1 MALPEKTKIWSAI
14 KAALPAINKSGS
26 NGIEVLMWSQ
36 DKGLEEVKQK
46 LREIVMKVEN
56 VDEKKASEK
65 NGSIE
70 NNRCEPKAGTISK
83 DQRL

>member
-46 LREIVMKVEN
+46 LREIIMKVEN
-56 VDEKKASEK
+56 EDEKETSEK
-65 NGSIE
+65 NVSTE
-70 NNRCEPKAGTISK
+70 NNRRDPKVGMSK
-83 DQRL
+83 DQRF

>member
-46 LREIVMKVEN
+46 LREIIMKVEN
-56 VDEKKASEK
+56 KDETEISGK
-65 NGSIE
+65 NVSTE
-70 NNRCEPKAGTISK
+70 NNRRDPKVGMSK
-83 DQRL
+83 DQRF